1 MHVAYEFVYSHITWF
16 LEILLVLFMG
26 TAAISIYQL
35 NNYNHTVA
43 EVLCRYGGLTPQA
56 ADNLEREHN
65 ARYGNMF
72 SVTTPDGKRTGPTV
86 PYGEEIYYIIHP
98 KIPFFN
104 TYINAGVNEH
114 VASDVRQAQAVSS
127 RTLTYNDQSP
137 FYKQVKQQA
146 DLTSNNDSKDQTT
159 NSLVQ
164 AGLFMDNLGEQD
176 AVALVGCT
184 SDQQINITSLTE
196 TVKKGDLSNLPAS
209 AQAKLQQNQ
218 VTLSIAECV
227 TLHKALDSA
236 LQSKMPFYAIFVIK
250 HADSTTKTPDYDV
263 VATKFVPL
271 VEPDTEVVEVGKK
284 PAKLIKP
291 PKPPKPNTFNHAN
304 GGLTFVLDGD
314 LDPNTGLL
322 TLSTYAAYHN
332 RARWSDIVDTDS
344 VNCTDYL
351 WIGQV
356 MYDDGQ
362 VMYDDG
368 HGMYDDDKPSDFY
381 SDKYRKLWD
390 PENESSDNGYF
401 GQLYKNHDQAG
412 IDKFVSNFE
421 NIAKKNGQ
429 TWHSRDSICTEG
441 HKMID
446 QLSGRNMAKVSY
458 ILGRYQKDGKTMYYL
473 FEAEDF
479 ADKHEIASPKIFD
492 DPKVKAAI
500 DKYYLTNKFDGHKT
514 YMSDDQAKHDKAA
527 SNK

>member
-26 TAAISIYQL
+26 TATISIYQL

-86 PYGEEIYYIIHP
+86 PYGEEIHYTIHP

-114 VASDVRQAQAVSS
+114 VASDVRQEQAVAS
-127 RTLTYNDQSP
+127 RTLTYNDQTP

-159 NSLVQ
+159 KSLVQ

-196 TVKKGDLSNLPAS
+196 NVKKGDLSTLPAS
-209 AQAKLQQNQ
+209 AQAKLTQNQ
-218 VTLSIAECV
+218 VTLSIAESV

-236 LQSKMPFYAIFVIK
+236 LQRKAPFNAIFVIK

-263 VATKFVPL
+263 VATKFIPQ
-271 VEPDTEVVEVGKK
+271 TSN
-284 PAKLIKP
+284 AK
-291 PKPPKPNTFNHAN
+291 
-304 GGLTFVLDGD
+304 
-314 LDPNTGLL
+314 
-322 TLSTYAAYHN
+322 
-332 RARWSDIVDTDS
+332 
-344 VNCTDYL
+344 
-351 WIGQV
+351 
-356 MYDDGQ
+356 
-362 VMYDDG
+362 
-368 HGMYDDDKPSDFY
+368 
-381 SDKYRKLWD
+381 
-390 PENESSDNGYF
+390 
-401 GQLYKNHDQAG
+401 
-412 IDKFVSNFE
+412 
-421 NIAKKNGQ
+421 
-429 TWHSRDSICTEG
+429 
-441 HKMID
+441 
-446 QLSGRNMAKVSY
+446 
-458 ILGRYQKDGKTMYYL
+458 
-473 FEAEDF
+473 
-479 ADKHEIASPKIFD
+479 
-492 DPKVKAAI
+492 
-500 DKYYLTNKFDGHKT
+500 
-514 YMSDDQAKHDKAA
+514 
-527 SNK
+527 